1 MNMIKYMGVNAMNER
16 ILSCKLCGGKVS
28 SHAASCPHCG
38 SRNFKPDSYLRE
50 EQAENDVKRR
60 QMHLA
65 SVKTQLADYGSAY
78 FPVSVPYDIVRA
90 NFPDKAIVTLQME
103 KTTPHLE
110 LGPREYFEIYIARQV
125 LRNRDTIILPPG
137 KYTIDVHLGYKHSDG
152 DFVRMDD
159 KELKITVTQS
169 TRRVVIEYGLYKGLL
184 YGNLKLRNVKA
195 RVE

>member
-1 MNMIKYMGVNAMNER
+1 MNER

-50 EQAENDVKRR
+50 ERAENDAKER

-65 SVKTQLADYGSAY
+65 SVKTELANYGSAC

-110 LGPREYFEIYIARQV
+110 LGSGEYFEIYIAHRAF
-125 LRNRDTIILPPG
+125 RNRDTIILPPG
-137 KYTIDVHLGYKHSDG
+137 KYPISVRLGFRHSDG

-159 KELKITVTQS
+159 KELTITVTQS
-169 TRRVVIEYGLYKGLL
+169 TRRVVIEYGLCKGLL
-184 YGNLKLRNVKA
+184 YGNLKLKNVRA